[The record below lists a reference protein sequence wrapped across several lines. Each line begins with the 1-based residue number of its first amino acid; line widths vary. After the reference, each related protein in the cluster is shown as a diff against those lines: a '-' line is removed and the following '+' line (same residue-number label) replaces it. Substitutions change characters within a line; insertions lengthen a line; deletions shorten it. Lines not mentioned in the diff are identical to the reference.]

1 MFLYW
6 QFIRGIPHVQ
16 AAIEDDGTRM
26 DEIRSAYL
34 EELDFA
40 AEAPDPDGGG
50 DSGSSPTSVASSVDQ
65 KPRLASAVRL

>member
-1 MFLYW
+1 
-6 QFIRGIPHVQ
+6 
-16 AAIEDDGTRM
+16 M

-65 KPRLASAVRL
+65 KPRLA